1 MGSMESP
8 VKVLEGQQ
16 EEDKQPQ
23 FSSVIEAL
31 EYWSKVSPT
40 KDYCY
45 LNSFKGEEK
54 ITFKELYDESKV
66 QASWLRE
73 QGLKKGDRVILA
85 LPNSRSFL
93 TGFLGTLMAGGVA
106 VPVVTRV
113 SFLQSITKLAET
125 LGHIFRDA
133 AAKYVLTTED
143 NKKLCEETLKLSHQN
158 MVISLV
164 DHMPK
169 CKQFSLDPLKVLP
182 EDIAFIQYTSGS
194 TNLPKGVVIQHQ
206 QLVAQIQA
214 IIHGLKSNAKDCA
227 VSWLPLFHDMGLIG
241 AFLHSL
247 YVGMKLVLMSPEKFL
262 FDPKEWLITIA
273 QHRATLSAGPNS
285 AYSLCTS
292 RIKSEDIKHL
302 DLSSWRVAFS
312 GAEPIS
318 VPTIEKFI
326 KRFEPYGFNPKA
338 FVPGYGMAEACLAIS
353 FMEPGEGLKY
363 DCVCRDDFEQNRR
376 ATPSDPTQEKNV
388 LSFVS
393 VGKPVKDHEVLIV
406 DDTEKILPERHVG
419 EITVRGPSMMAGYYQ
434 KEYESQKTIRHGWLY
449 TGDLG
454 YFANGELYIVG
465 RKKEMIIK
473 GGRNYCPNDME
484 RVAETIPGVRQG
496 NVVAFG
502 VFDETMG
509 TEKVLM
515 LAEVKP
521 EYYKDKKMIASHISK
536 AVMQAVGIAPDQVVI
551 YPRGFLTKTTSGK
564 LQREKYKQLYLEGKL
579 KDKISFKD
587 RFQYFRFRVNLLV
600 SMFFYFLSS
609 KIKGK
614 HS

>member
-1 MGSMESP
+1 MRKERRWFMSHQS
-8 VKVLEGQQ
+8 V
-16 EEDKQPQ
+16 Q

-31 EYWSKVSPT
+31 EYWNKVHPH
-40 KDYCY
+40 KEYCS
-45 LNSFKGEEK
+45 LNSLKGEEK
-54 ITFKELYDESKV
+54 ITFRELYEESKLH
-66 QASWLRE
+66 ASWLRE

-85 LPNSRSFL
+85 LPNGRSFL

-133 AAKYVLTTED
+133 AAKYVLTTAE
-143 NKKLCEETLKLSHQN
+143 NKKLCEETIKKSQQQT
-158 MVISLV
+158 VISLV

-169 CKQFSLDPLKVLP
+169 NKQFSLDPLKILP

-206 QLVAQIQA
+206 QLVAQIQS

-247 YVGMKLVLMSPEKFL
+247 YVGMKLVLLSPEKFL
-262 FDPKEWLITIA
+262 FDPKAWLMAIA
-273 QHRATLSAGPNS
+273 EHRATLSAGPNS
-285 AYSLCTS
+285 AYSLCAS
-292 RIKSEDIKHL
+292 KIKSEEIKNL

-318 VPTIEKFI
+318 VTTIQKFI
-326 KRFEPYGFNPKA
+326 DRFKPYGFDSKA
-338 FVPGYGMAEACLAIS
+338 FVAGYGMAENCLSIS
-353 FMEPGEGLKY
+353 FMEPGAGLKY
-363 DCVCRDDFEQNRR
+363 DGIRRDEFEAHQK
-376 ATPSDPTQEKNV
+376 AVLIDPTDKKNV
-388 LSFVS
+388 LTFVS
-393 VGKPVKDHEVLIV
+393 VGKPVKDQEVIIV
-406 DDTEKILPERHVG
+406 DENDTILPERHVG
-419 EITVRGPSMMAGYYQ
+419 EIAVRGPSMMAGYYQ

-454 YFANGELYIVG
+454 YFAKGELYIVG

-473 GGRNYCPNDME
+473 GGRNYCPYDIE
-484 RVAETIPGVRQG
+484 RAAEMVSGVRAG

-502 VFDETMG
+502 VFDEGLG
-509 TEKVLM
+509 TEKVLI

-521 EYYKDKKMIASHISK
+521 EAYKNRKEISAQILK
-536 AVMQAVGIAPDQVVI
+536 SVMQAVGIAPDEVII
-551 YPRGFLTKTTSGK
+551 YPKGFLTKTTSGK
-564 LQREKYKQLYLEGKL
+564 LQRTKYRELYLTGKL
-579 KDKISFKD
+579 KNKISLKD
-587 RFQYFRFRVNLLV
+587 RFRYFLFRVNLLI
-600 SMFFYFLSS
+600 SMFFYFISS
-609 KIKGK
+609 KIRGK
-614 HS
+614 NS